1 MDDFRYRWNNYKF
14 SSRKS
19 DKKESCMQKNLYK
32 HFSIPGDMGFLNHV
46 SATLIDITGLLDEG
60 LKNHGTLWLKYWR

>member
-1 MDDFRYRWNNYKF
+1 
-14 SSRKS
+14 
-19 DKKESCMQKNLYK
+19 MQKNLYK

-46 SATLIDITGLLDEG
+46 SATLIDIPGLLDEG